1 MILDDDNMQTMS
13 LIEVCELLKI
23 TEQTGRN
30 RLSSGMPMPPNFR
43 VGRRRL
49 FIATDVIDWIKEQS
63 VTKICN
69 TQSALEEVALVRRGR
84 PTKASLY
91 LNKK

>member
-1 MILDDDNMQTMS
+1 MISDDYVMQTMG
-13 LIEVCELLKI
+13 LNEVCELLKI

-49 FIATDVIDWIKEQS
+49 FIAEDVLKWLKEQS
-63 VTKICN
+63 NSNIKNIPTPPEIFAPVH
-69 TQSALEEVALVRRGR
+69 RGR
-84 PTKASLY
+84 PTKASLF

>member
-43 VGRRRL
+43 IGRRRL

-63 VTKICN
+63 GTKMRISQ
-69 TQSALEEVALVRRGR
+69 TVLEEVAIARRGR
-84 PTKASLY
+84 PTKASLH

>member
-1 MILDDDNMQTMS
+1 MNILT
-13 LIEVCELLKI
+13 LEEVCCLLKI
-23 TEQTGRN
+23 THQTGRN
-30 RLSSGMPMPPNFR
+30 RLSLGLPMPPNFR

-49 FIATDVIDWIKEQS
+49 FIASDVIDWIKEQS
-63 VTKICN
+63 GTKICN
-69 TQSALEEVALVRRGR
+69 AQSALEEVAIARRGR

>member
-1 MILDDDNMQTMS
+1 MNILT
-13 LIEVCELLKI
+13 LEEVCCLLKI
-23 TEQTGRN
+23 THQTGRN
-30 RLSSGMPMPPNFR
+30 RLSLGLPMPPNFR

-49 FIATDVIDWIKEQS
+49 FIATDVIEWIKEQS
-63 VTKICN
+63 EAKVCN
-69 TQSALEEVALVRRGR
+69 TQSTLEEIARAQRGR